1 MSKRQRYI
9 HNRSETV
16 QATMNQG
23 RPPMAK
29 LLSNRYGD
37 GLIYLP
43 KASQTGAL
51 SDAIKAGFV
60 SEDGYLTRKGR
71 NFLAQNQIQDLRG

>member
-1 MSKRQRYI
+1 M
-9 HNRSETV
+9 
-16 QATMNQG
+16 QATTNEVG
-23 RPPMAK
+23 PPMAK

-43 KASQTGAL
+43 KTGHAGML
-51 SDAIKAGFV
+51 RDAIKQGFV

-71 NFLAQNQIQDLRG
+71 NFLAQTRPRTSVGE

>member
-1 MSKRQRYI
+1 
-9 HNRSETV
+9 
-16 QATMNQG
+16 MNQA

-43 KASQTGAL
+43 KASHTSAL
-51 SDAIKAGFV
+51 RDAIKAGFV

-71 NFLAQNQIQDLRG
+71 NFLAQTQTQDLRG

>member
-1 MSKRQRYI
+1 M
-9 HNRSETV
+9 
-16 QATMNQG
+16 QARLNDGGQ
-23 RPPMAK
+23 PMVK

-43 KASQTGAL
+43 RTTNRAAL
-51 SDAIKAGFV
+51 RDAINQGLV

-71 NFLAQNQIQDLRG
+71 NFLAQTRP

>member
-1 MSKRQRYI
+1 
-9 HNRSETV
+9 
-16 QATMNQG
+16 MNQA

-43 KASQTGAL
+43 KASHTSAL
-51 SDAIKAGFV
+51 RDAIKAGFV

-71 NFLAQNQIQDLRG
+71 NFLARTRTQDLRG

>member
-1 MSKRQRYI
+1 
-9 HNRSETV
+9 
-16 QATMNQG
+16 
-23 RPPMAK
+23 MAK

-43 KASQTGAL
+43 KTAHAGTL
-51 SDAIKAGFV
+51 RDAIKAGFV

-71 NFLAQNQIQDLRG
+71 NFLAQT

>member
-1 MSKRQRYI
+1 
-9 HNRSETV
+9 
-16 QATMNQG
+16 MNQG

-43 KASQTGAL
+43 KTVHAGVL
-51 SDAIKAGFV
+51 NDAIKQGFV

-71 NFLAQNQIQDLRG
+71 NYLAQARPQTSVGE

>member
-1 MSKRQRYI
+1 M
-9 HNRSETV
+9 
-16 QATMNQG
+16 QATTNQAS
-23 RPPMAK
+23 PPMAK

-43 KASQTGAL
+43 RASQTGAL
-51 SDAIKAGFV
+51 RDAIAAGFV

-71 NFLAQNQIQDLRG
+71 NFLAQSRIQDLRG